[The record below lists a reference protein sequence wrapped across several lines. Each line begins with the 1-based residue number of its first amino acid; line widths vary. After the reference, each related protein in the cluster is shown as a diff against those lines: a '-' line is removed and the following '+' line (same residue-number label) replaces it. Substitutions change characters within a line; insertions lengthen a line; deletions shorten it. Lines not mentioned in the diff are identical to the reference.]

1 VAERAPAGS
10 PRSGP
15 DDGHPARITPVFTQ
29 LSREDRH
36 QELRPSADFS
46 YVPLNR
52 AKAEVPSRKLLAGR
66 HRDVL
71 VFAPLV
77 LLVGLFVTLVPTRM
91 NGQVEDNAR
100 RRASGLAKVLGN
112 ALAVALE
119 FDDADEATRVL
130 TLLASQKD
138 AVSAVV
144 LDGHAR
150 PFAHWPAG
158 NAPAAESLPGGAD
171 TLLRGNVLVASVPVR
186 STGGTAGR
194 LVVSFDAHEL
204 HASKRANWIAAIALV
219 LVGGGA
225 LAGMLARL
233 FLRRRRAERA
243 LADQEAKFSVL
254 VEGMPDALVIFQ
266 RGQLSYANSSAR
278 RLLELGDKAD
288 PSSIR
293 RSDALAAID
302 IAVDAGDQSRL
313 VEVKAPTG
321 SLHLEVRAF
330 ALTVDGHPATISLAR
345 DVTEEQRL
353 RERLA
358 LSDRLASIGTLATGV
373 AHEINNPL
381 SYILANLD
389 FVAMELA
396 VLGGGTD
403 GPVAPSAEV
412 LAELD
417 TAVRDAQSGAERVQ
431 KIVQDMRKMARKDF
445 GERAPIDVPTIVRAA
460 VEQAK
465 VAIGLRAEIEIAL
478 AKVPPVMASESQL
491 SQVVVNLVVN
501 AADAILPDSPPDRRH
516 VRVSTGLT
524 EDGWIEIAVSDTG
537 TGIPPEVRDKIF
549 DPFFTTKPVGVGTG
563 LGLAIC
569 HGIVR
574 THGGSLSF
582 DTEVGVG
589 TTMRVRLPASAIAI
603 PVAGVRR
610 SRTETSP
617 GRILVVDDEPAIG
630 SAVAR
635 LLKRGDT
642 EFESCARRALERVVA
657 GERFDLVIC
666 DVRMPEMNG
675 PELLTALRGRAPDQA
690 RAFVFMTGALDER
703 SEADLGRL
711 GVPVLHKPFN
721 RDSLRD
727 FISAQ
732 LVRLAQAA

>member
-1 VAERAPAGS
+1 M
-10 PRSGP
+10 
-15 DDGHPARITPVFTQ
+15 
-29 LSREDRH
+29 
-36 QELRPSADFS
+36 
-46 YVPLNR
+46 
-52 AKAEVPSRKLLAGR
+52 
-66 HRDVL
+66 
-71 VFAPLV
+71 FAPLV

-91 NGQVEDNAR
+91 NTQVEDNAR
-100 RRASGLAKVLGN
+100 RRASGLAEVLGN

-130 TLLASQKD
+130 TLLGSQKD
-138 AVSAVV
+138 AISALV
-144 LDGHAR
+144 LDGHGRA
-150 PFAHWPAG
+150 FAHWPPTAT
-158 NAPAAESLPGGAD
+158 PARDRLPDGSGAY
-171 TLLRGNVLVASVPVR
+171 LRGGHLISTVPVR

-194 LVVSFDAHEL
+194 LILTFDAHEL
-204 HASKRANWIAAIALV
+204 HASQRSNWLAAIALV

-225 LAGMLARL
+225 LAGMVARL

-266 RGQLSYANSSAR
+266 RGQLSYANTSAR
-278 RLLELGDKAD
+278 HLLALGDAAEANGH
-288 PSSIR
+288 R

-302 IAVDAGDQSRL
+302 IAADNGEASRT
-313 VEVKAPTG
+313 VEVKTPAG
-321 SLHLEVRAF
+321 NLHLEVRAF

-358 LSDRLASIGTLATGV
+358 LSDRLASIGTLATGI

-381 SYILANLD
+381 SYIMANLD
-389 FVAMELA
+389 FVGTELA
-396 VLGGGTD
+396 ALGGGTT
-403 GPVAPSAEV
+403 GPVAPSPTV
-412 LAELD
+412 LKELD
-417 TAVRDAQSGAERVQ
+417 TAVRDATQGAERVQ
-431 KIVQDMRKMARKDF
+431 NIVQDMRKMARKDF

-465 VAIGLRAEIEIAL
+465 VGIGMRANLVLDL
-478 AKVPPVMASESQL
+478 AHVPPVMASESQL
-491 SQVVVNLVVN
+491 SQVIVNLVVN
-501 AADAILPDSPPDRRH
+501 AADAIPPDAPADRRQ
-516 VRVSTGLT
+516 VRIATRLT
-524 EDGWIEIAVSDTG
+524 ADGWIELAVSDTG

-574 THGGSLSF
+574 THGGALSF
-582 DTEVGVG
+582 DTEVNIG
-589 TTMRVRLPASAIAI
+589 TTMKVRLPASAIGI
-603 PVAGVRR
+603 PAPTPGRAR
-610 SRTETSP
+610 SATNS

-630 SAVAR
+630 SAVVR
-635 LLKRGDT
+635 LLRRGKT
-642 EFESCARRALERVVA
+642 EFESCARRALERVEA

-690 RAFVFMTGALDER
+690 KAFVFMTGALDER

-711 GVPVLHKPFN
+711 GVPVLQKPFN
-721 RDSLRD
+721 RDSLHD
-727 FISAQ
+727 FVSAQ
-732 LVRLAQAA
+732 LHRLAQAS